1 MRREFGGFGQNQAI
15 DDSSEDVVPRFHRRD
30 GWTDE
35 AWWKELGE
43 KSQGMYMNRRIRRH
57 VIEA

>member
-1 MRREFGGFGQNQAI
+1 M
-15 DDSSEDVVPRFHRRD
+15 PRFHRRD

-43 KSQGMYMNRRIRRH
+43 KRQGIYMNRRIRRH